1 MSTWLRRSSTLG
13 ADDRPPA
20 PERATG
26 AAAILRRMPTE
37 PASSTTE
44 PTGLLSR
51 LRGAARR
58 GAAALLFERRHR
70 LDTTDWVEL
79 SDVGLAHP
87 ERGDYKPTGW
97 LTLKKILPPEEV
109 TTDDVF
115 LDLGSGKGRAVFLA
129 AQYPFGRVIGVEL
142 SPELHAVAE
151 QNLRRYDGRLGGTR
165 IELVNADVLEYE
177 IPADVTVLFLFNPF
191 GGSVF
196 AGALA
201 NVLRS
206 LEEHPRLLRFVYVN
220 PVEEAQVLAT
230 GRARLVREVSGA
242 DPPDE
247 APTSARI
254 CLFELR

>member
-1 MSTWLRRSSTLG
+1 MPNEPGGVG
-13 ADDRPPA
+13 AWFS
-20 PERATG
+20 RAG
-26 AAAILRRMPTE
+26 ATVKQRV
-37 PASSTTE
+37 ASIV
-44 PTGLLSR
+44 
-51 LRGAARR
+51 
-58 GAAALLFERRHR
+58 FERRHR

-79 SDVGLAHP
+79 SNVGLADP

-109 TTDDVF
+109 TADDVF

-142 SPELHAVAE
+142 SPELHEVAE
-151 QNLRRYDGRLGGTR
+151 KNLRRYDGRFDGTQ
-165 IELVNADVLEYE
+165 IELVNADALEYE
-177 IPADVTVLFLFNPF
+177 FPPEVTVLFLFNPF
-191 GGSVF
+191 NGSVF

-206 LEEHPRLLRFVYVN
+206 LDEHPRPLRVIYVN

-230 GRARLVREVSGA
+230 GRATLVREVSGGET
-242 DPPDE
+242 PDD
-247 APTSARI
+247 APTSSRI

>member
-1 MSTWLRRSSTLG
+1 
-13 ADDRPPA
+13 
-20 PERATG
+20 
-26 AAAILRRMPTE
+26 MPDE
-37 PASSTTE
+37 PS
-44 PTGLLSR
+44 LLSR
-51 LRGAARR
+51 ARSAARSA
-58 GAAALLFERRHR
+58 AAALLFERRHR
-70 LDTTDWVEL
+70 LDTTDVVEL

-87 ERGDYKPTGW
+87 ERGDYRPTGW

-109 TTDDVF
+109 TPDDVF

-142 SPELHAVAE
+142 SPELHAIAE
-151 QNLRRYDGRLGGTR
+151 KNLRRHDRTR
-165 IELVNADVLEYE
+165 IELVNADVVEYE
-177 IPADVTVLFLFNPF
+177 VPADVTVVFLFNPF

-196 AGALA
+196 GGALA

-206 LEEHPRLLRFVYVN
+206 LDAHPRPLRLIYVN
-220 PVEEAQVLAT
+220 PVEEAQVVAT

-254 CLFELR
+254 CLYELR